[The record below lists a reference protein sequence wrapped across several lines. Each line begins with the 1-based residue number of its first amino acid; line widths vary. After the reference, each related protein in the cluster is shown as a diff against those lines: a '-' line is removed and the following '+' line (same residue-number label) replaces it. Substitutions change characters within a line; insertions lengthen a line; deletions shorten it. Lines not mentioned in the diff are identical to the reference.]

1 MAKAAVLPATA
12 AQRAQSHLATLASD
26 AVTAAWPLLDPHD
39 IKGTAEKL
47 GTAVYA
53 AAARLGAASAAGA
66 LQDYRHQR
74 AAAGV
79 PGAPPRVPMPPPI
92 AAADVTYA
100 VTRGLA
106 GLYGPVT
113 ADAISA
119 ARTMV
124 QGDVSRLVLDQG
136 RRATIDA
143 VTADPKADGW
153 ARVLSPGACS
163 FCAMVASRLGAYR
176 SRSTAD
182 FAAHPN
188 CHCTAQPVF
197 KGVRYAVPPD
207 VARADALWRS
217 LPSGVSGASARL
229 AFRQAWE
236 GRAVTAGAK

>member
-1 MAKAAVLPATA
+1 
-12 AQRAQSHLATLASD
+12 
-26 AVTAAWPLLDPHD
+26 VTAAWSLLDPHD
-39 IKGTAEKL
+39 IKATAGKL

-53 AAARLGAASAAGA
+53 ATARLGAASAAGA
-66 LQDYRHQR
+66 LQEYRYQR

-79 PGAPPRVPMPPPI
+79 AGAPPRVPMPPPI
-92 AAADVTYA
+92 AAADVTAA

-113 ADAISA
+113 DDAISA

-124 QGDVSRLVLDQG
+124 QGGVSQLVLDQG
-136 RRATIDA
+136 RQATIDA
-143 VTADPKADGW
+143 ATHDPKADGW

-176 SRSTAD
+176 SESTAD

-197 KGVRYAVPPD
+197 KGVKYAVQPD

-217 LPSGVSGASARL
+217 LPPGTRGADART

-236 GRAVTAGAK
+236 GRAATEGDK